1 MTTITTLPTAPS
13 RSNAPATFITLADNL
28 LAALAG
34 FVTQANA
41 MAGEL
46 NAMVGAVTAG
56 TVISQAYT
64 FDSTTSDADPT
75 SGKFRLNNATQ
86 DAATKIWIDNLNGS
100 AVDVSAIWS
109 TIAASTSANK
119 GQLKL
124 QETGTPANW
133 IIFNVTATTDKTGYY
148 EITIAKLTSSA
159 SSPFGNGDGIT
170 VTFTRTGDVGTFTGT
185 LSNADLAGVRVA
197 SFNSEIN
204 NATATGTA
212 AIDWTLGACQKQV
225 EPTGILRYDTGGF
238 TAPPGPCHLQL
249 RIISDGTSTAY
260 THVWPASVKWVGAT
274 WAAVAN
280 KGAVINFWYDGTDY
294 WASGSNSV

>member
-185 LSNADLAGVRVA
+185 LSNADLAGIKVPA
-197 SFNSEIN
+197 FNSEISN
-204 NATATGTA
+204 SGTTGAQTVN
-212 AIDWTLGACQKQV
+212 WTLGAAQKQT
-225 EPTGILRYDTGGF
+225 EPTGIITYTF
-238 TAPPGPCHLQL
+238 TAPSVSPCHLQL

-274 WAAVAN
+274 WAAIAN

-294 WASGSNSV
+294 WANGGNSV